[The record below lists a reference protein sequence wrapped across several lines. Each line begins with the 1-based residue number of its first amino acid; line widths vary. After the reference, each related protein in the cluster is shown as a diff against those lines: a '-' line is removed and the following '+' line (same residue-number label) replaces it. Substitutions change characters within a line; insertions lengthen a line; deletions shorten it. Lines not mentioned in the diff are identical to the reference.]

1 MCNGPA
7 KALQVDRKM
16 QESGIVLFYNYSA
29 GISFFFANI
38 KIFCIK

>member
-16 QESGIVLFYNYSA
+16 QESGKIFSA
-29 GISFFFANI
+29 G
-38 KIFCIK
+38 KIFLAKIKKN